1 MELIPWEVHRMA
13 AYLRVSSKPQRDKGN
28 SLEAQEW
35 HVKEYFRMSS
45 LEWPPEEHVYK
56 DTSSAYREDSH
67 KHRIGFNA
75 MLDAVRK
82 KRIKGFYVFRW
93 NRFFR
98 NVFKTGPVYEELF
111 TLGAK
116 AIATSNPYDIFSYEG
131 RSRFVDEIV
140 AAQKQS
146 DQASVAIRVGKAFK
160 ASKGFSNSGVPAFGI
175 TRADGIDTWNDDAE
189 FVRRAGEIYADGR
202 YSFVTVA
209 SMISTLERRFNGHQ
223 VQNWFDTPDYFGE
236 VRHTPTPF
244 GKRYPSTA
252 ERMANPPQ
260 VNTLS
265 ALWPPEL
272 CDRIRL
278 TRRLRMRGGRGV
290 HTSNALVFGS
300 RGMVCEACG
309 QTLAGHTRKTAD
321 GGRTPTYMCHRDRRP
336 NPCPDGRTSV
346 NEVVLK
352 WQLDLIFS
360 FITPTPEWIAQAIEK
375 VQDAQRDDDGI
386 QRAKTWF
393 RHEREALL
401 DDLRTER
408 IDALEYDLRLRAA
421 KNEYQQRLP
430 QTSRITA
437 ETITRTVEAMSNL
450 RAQWREADNYEK
462 RALWR
467 LYFSRLWVNK
477 REKRITRI
485 AALPAVATILRGL
498 PERFAEVEPNLFQVL
513 MDLSPVYSRLPVQ
526 YALMSL
532 GRATLAE
539 IVDLFEWNYDSVRHQ
554 IVRLEE
560 LGRARRTGEKRGRWP
575 VWEVV

>member
-1 MELIPWEVHRMA
+1 MELIPWEHHRMA

-35 HVKEYFRMSS
+35 HVKEFFRMNS

-56 DTSSAYREDSH
+56 DTASAYREDSH

-75 MLDAVRK
+75 MLDAIRK

-111 TLGAK
+111 TLGAR

-146 DQASVAIRVGKAFK
+146 DQSSIAIRVGKAFK
-160 ASKGFSNSGVPAFGI
+160 ASKGFSNSGTPAFGI
-175 TRADGIDTWNDDAE
+175 TRTHGIDAWNDDVE
-189 FVRRAGEIYADGR
+189 FVRRAGEIYATGR
-202 YSFVTVA
+202 YSFVAVA
-209 SMISTLERRFNGHQ
+209 SMISTLERRFTGQQ
-223 VQNWFDTPDYFGE
+223 VQGWFDTPDYFGE

-244 GKRYPSTA
+244 GKRFPTMA
-252 ERMANPPQ
+252 ERMASPAQ
-260 VNTLS
+260 ANTLT

-278 TRRLRMRGGRGV
+278 TRKLRMRGGRGV
-290 HTSNALVFGS
+290 HTSNPLIFGA

-309 QTLAGHTRKTAD
+309 HSLAGHTRKTAD
-321 GGRTPTYMCHRDRRP
+321 GGRTPTYSCSRGQQVDA
-336 NPCPDGRTSV
+336 CPDGHTSV
-346 NEVVLK
+346 NERLLI

-360 FITPTPEWIAQAIEK
+360 TINPTPEWIAQSIEK
-375 VQDAQRDDDGI
+375 VQGAQRDDDGI

-393 RHEREALL
+393 KHERERLL

-408 IDALEYDLRLRAA
+408 IDALEYDLRLRTA

-430 QTSRITA
+430 QSTRITA
-437 ETITRTVEAMSNL
+437 DTITRTVEALGNL
-450 RAQWREADNYEK
+450 RSLWREADNHEK

-485 AALPAVATILRGL
+485 QALPAVALILRGL
-498 PERFAEVEPNLFQVL
+498 PEQFTEVEPNTFAVA
-513 MDLSPVYSRLPVQ
+513 MDLSPVYARLPVQ

-532 GRATLAE
+532 GSATLIE
-539 IVDLFEWNYDSVRHQ
+539 IVDSFEWNYDSVRHQ
-554 IVRLEE
+554 IIRLEE
-560 LGRARRTGEKRGRWP
+560 LGRARRTGEKRGRWV
-575 VWEVV
+575 VWEAV